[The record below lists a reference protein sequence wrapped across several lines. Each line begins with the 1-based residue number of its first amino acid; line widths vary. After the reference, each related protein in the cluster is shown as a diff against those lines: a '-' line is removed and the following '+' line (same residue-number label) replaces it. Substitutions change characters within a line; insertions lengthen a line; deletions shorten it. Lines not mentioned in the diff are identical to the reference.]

1 MRRKQIAALLL
12 AFCITMGACK
22 MQPTLKDFTV
32 DGASDVNANAVSGAF
47 KFNGFTEHWQSI
59 YENRVRYGNLF
70 RLNIPNVEASILQSK
85 IDIAEDLGIAG
96 LHMQEGFLNGLL
108 TNAFVTL
115 NNPSRQ
121 DLDNAVKTNQNVL
134 AFLKADSEPAKELL
148 AKTNDSAYSL
158 SAHQYNA
165 LDFAKLTAFAL
176 RSGDHSLYAVVSSDD
191 VALEKFK
198 TLWTNTE
205 KLLKEYD
212 MHKGWFGAQ
221 TLLKSVTCS
230 PGTPIELIGIGM
242 NEGCSWF
249 VFDGYM
255 EFLAKKEIANW
266 VTEAGLPVVTDV
278 GFAPMYGL
286 ENYDGLQVQS
296 MFTPDTWVQYAHE
309 KKGYA
314 FRSVFD
320 TAAERLKLPYDGY
333 VAVEGNLEQINV
345 EDKPFVASTGF
356 LKNGVTTSM
365 VLFNKKGEAFT
376 QKSLWEAIMGRREV
390 AVLEQGKMMGPT
402 LYRNAL
408 QLLLLDRV
416 YLENYFGDRVNVETS
431 TTGTQLAVKVSNSNA
446 YPVKGSVKLSLPP
459 QLKNAKD
466 SVIAINIAANSSAQ
480 LSFDLIASPEAM
492 GRPNAVG
499 VQVEWGSAHKTV
511 AALVDLPPA
520 ISAHELLYG
529 NASGIQ
535 FPVSVFNFTGTKEFP
550 VKITVADKN
559 DASKVAFTKE
569 VPVALASATVKTID
583 FDIKV
588 PAGAYTV
595 TIDAMGVKKQTQLG
609 VEASAGAASL
619 KEIDID
625 KDGVNEYN
633 LENEQVQVTLLTTGA
648 RVIEYIVKSKKD
660 NILFK
665 LWPEKPVDD
674 RRPFRSREFYPYG
687 GFEDF
692 LGQPSIET
700 HKVYK
705 AEIVKSE
712 GEYVQVKMK
721 ADYYGNTIEKI
732 FTLYGNS
739 PLLEIRF
746 ALNMKNAELSMLG
759 PQPILEIGKVH
770 GPEDAFIIPEMDGL
784 HEYRMKPERYFGRAF
799 FVKEGWN
806 AGYDSKEDISF
817 AGAFPVNQ
825 PIFLHMWMNH
835 PSNPGSHYY
844 YSEFQPWT
852 PLFNNT
858 TTYFSYYMWG
868 TGGGW
873 EQAVKA
879 LRDRNLVSERTEKYN
894 Y

>member
-1 MRRKQIAALLL
+1 MRRKIIIASV
-12 AFCITMGACK
+12 FCCIGLGACK
-22 MQPTLKDFTV
+22 MQPTLKDFTT
-32 DGASDVNANAVSGAF
+32 GSGNDVSANTVSGVF
-47 KFNGFTEHWQSI
+47 RFNGFTEHWQSM
-59 YENRVRYGNLF
+59 YQNRVRYGNLF
-70 RLNIPNVEASILQSK
+70 RLNLPDVEASILQSK
-85 IDIAEDLGIAG
+85 INIAEDLGLPG

-108 TNAFVTL
+108 SNAFVAL
-115 NNPSRQ
+115 NNPTRE
-121 DLDNAVKTNQNVL
+121 DLENAVKTNQNVL
-134 AFLKADSEPAKELL
+134 AFLNAGAESAKELL
-148 AKTNDSAYSL
+148 AKAKDSVYALPAY
-158 SAHQYNA
+158 QYNSQ
-165 LDFAKLTAFAL
+165 DFVKISAFVL
-176 RSGDHSLYAVVSSDD
+176 RSGEHSLYTVVSSDEG
-191 VALEKFK
+191 ALEKFK

-205 KLLKEYD
+205 NLLKEYD
-212 MHKGWFGAQ
+212 LHKGWFGAQ

-230 PGTPIELIGIGM
+230 PGTPIELMGIGM

-255 EFLAKKEIANW
+255 EFLAKKEIENW

-278 GFAPMYGL
+278 GFAPIYGL

-296 MFTPDTWVQYAHE
+296 MFTPESWIDYAHK
-309 KKGYA
+309 KKGYV
-314 FRSVFD
+314 FRSVYD
-320 TAAERLKLPYDGY
+320 TTAEKLKLPYDGY
-333 VAVEGNLEQINV
+333 VAIEGNLDQINAGN
-345 EDKPFVASTGF
+345 KPFIASTGF
-356 LKNGVTTSM
+356 LKDGVTTSM
-365 VLFNKKGEAFT
+365 VLFNKKGEDFT
-376 QKSLWEAIMGRREV
+376 QKALWKAIMNGREV
-390 AVLEQGKMMGPT
+390 AVLEQGKMMGPA

-408 QLLLLDRV
+408 QLLLLDRLF
-416 YLENYFGDRVNVETS
+416 LENYFGDRLNIETN
-431 TTGTQLAVKVSNSNA
+431 TTGSELQVTVSNSHP
-446 YPVKGSVKLSLPP
+446 YPVKGSLKLSLPEH
-459 QLKNAKD
+459 LKYGSD
-466 SVIAINIAANSSAQ
+466 SVVAINLAANSTLQ
-480 LSFDLIASPEAM
+480 VMFDLIASPEAM

-499 VQVEWGSAHKTV
+499 VQLDWGSSHKTT

-520 ISAHELLYG
+520 ITAHELLYG
-529 NASGIQ
+529 NAAGIA
-535 FPVSVFNFTGTKEFP
+535 FPVSVYNFTGKANFP
-550 VKITVADKN
+550 VKLTVADKN
-559 DASKVAFTKE
+559 DSSKIAFIQE
-569 VPVALASATVKTID
+569 VPVSVAQASAKTVD

-595 TIDAMGVKKQTQLG
+595 TIDAMGLKKQTQLG
-609 VEASAGAASL
+609 VESGADVASL
-619 KEIDID
+619 KEVDLD
-625 KDGVNEYN
+625 KDGINEYN
-633 LENEQVQVTLLTTGA
+633 LENDHVQVTLLTAGA

-674 RRPFRSREFYPYG
+674 RRPFRNREFYPYG

-700 HKVYK
+700 HKVYSAEVVK
-705 AEIVKSE
+705 AE

-721 ADYYGNTIEKI
+721 ADYFGNTIEKI

-759 PQPILEIGKVH
+759 PQPILEIGKAH

-784 HEYRMKPERYFGRAF
+784 HEYRMKPEKSFGRAF

-806 AGYDSKEDISF
+806 AGYDTREDISF

-852 PLFNNT
+852 PLSINT
-858 TTYFSYYMWG
+858 TTYFSYYIWAAA
-868 TGGGW
+868 GGW
-873 EQAVKA
+873 QQSVKA
-879 LRDRNLVSERTEKYN
+879 LRDRNLISERTVKYN